1 MNWFV
6 LSVKRS
12 QEKKVANMLEKMNI
26 EVFNPMIKE
35 VKFWSDRQKT
45 IETPLFKSYVFVNIP
60 EKYRGLVFGV
70 PGVKRYL
77 FLDGKPAMVRDE
89 EVNIIKKWIKEEAYD
104 LVMLSKLI
112 SRNEIGIQEWLMKN
126 NSGVKWIGKSN
137 VSLLLEEMD
146 SLVKQKLREVV

>member
-12 QEKKVANMLEKMNI
+12 QERKVASMLEKMNI

-45 IETPLFKSYVFVNIP
+45 IETPLFKSYVFVNMP

-77 FLDGKPAMVRDE
+77 FLDGKPAMVRHE
-89 EVNIIKKWIKEEAYD
+89 EVKIIKKWIREDTYD

-137 VSLLLEEMD
+137 VSILLDEMNA
-146 SLVKQKLREVV
+146 LVKQKLRDVV

>member
-12 QEKKVANMLEKMNI
+12 QEKKVAEMLEKMNI

-35 VKFWSDRQKT
+35 VKYWSDRQK
-45 IETPLFKSYVFVNIP
+45 IIQTPLFKSYVFVNMP

-77 FLDGKPAMVRDE
+77 FLDGKPAMVRNE
-89 EVNIIKKWIKEEAYD
+89 EVNIIRKWIRDEAYD

-137 VSLLLEEMD
+137 VSLLLDEMD
-146 SLVKQKLREVV
+146 SLVKEKLREVV